1 MKKFCDV
8 FCLVV
13 WLVQLGIT
21 ISWVINS
28 TPVKPFLYLLAV
40 LICILHYVG
49 ELIKE
54 Y

>member
-1 MKKFCDV
+1 MKKFCVV

-28 TPVKPFLYLLAV
+28 TPVNTFLYLLAV
-40 LICILHYVG
+40 LVCILHYVG